1 MTHLLPCTSCQQS
14 IPVETSQAGGV
25 VSCEC
30 GAEIAVPT
38 LREIRR
44 LPKGE
49 EPQAASAAG
58 GKAAWS
64 SAQGSLFA
72 LGFVIAALAAGSA
85 GYYYLA
91 ASRIETSALS
101 SEDKLVGEQVIDSLT
116 AGQAYEAWKMLRIE
130 GIGDQ
135 QKPEYVEQE
144 EKKIRYQARSRI
156 ALVVL
161 VVGFLTMGLGMFIA
175 RPRTS
180 SASSTPPLR

>member
-14 IPVETSQAGGV
+14 IPVETSQAGRV

-49 EPQAASAAG
+49 EPQVASAAG

-72 LGFVIAALAAGSA
+72 LGFVIAAMAAGSA

-101 SEDKLVGEQVIDSLT
+101 SEDKLVGEQVIAEMEARD
-116 AGQAYEAWKMLRIE
+116 AYVVWKKLQIV

-135 QKPEYVEQE
+135 KKPEYVEQE
-144 EKKIRYQARSRI
+144 EKKVRYQARSRI

-161 VVGFLTMGLGMFIA
+161 VVGVLTMGLGMFIV
-175 RPRTS
+175 RSRS
-180 SASSTPPLR
+180 SPASSTSTPR